1 MNVVI
6 TFPIKEYLINELQ
19 KDFPEVEFT
28 FSTIKDVQALKV
40 AEILVTYGED
50 VTVENIDLASSLK
63 WIMVASAGIEKMP
76 LKEIGERDIFLTNVR
91 GIHKTPMAE
100 SAMAHILAL
109 KRSLPW
115 IYEQQKK
122 KEWSRKSGSTEL
134 HGSVAIILGPGA
146 IGGEI
151 GRHLQAF
158 GVHTI
163 GCNRSGNESSY
174 MNEMISFEQLFEK
187 LLVADIIISV
197 LPSTQETR
205 GLLTYNHFVQ
215 MKEDAIFMN
224 FGRGDLISEEELVR
238 AMSERQIGYAVLDVF
253 EKEPLE
259 DNHPLWTIDGVIVS
273 PHVSSHSSEYV
284 PRSLEIFKHNLREW
298 MNQSTD
304 FQNVIETEKGY

>member
-1 MNVVI
+1 MNVLF
-6 TFPIKEYLINELQ
+6 TFAVKEYLIEELQ
-19 KDFPEVEFT
+19 KDFPEVHYT
-28 FSTIKDVQALKV
+28 FSSIKDAQSLKE

-50 VTVENIDLASSLK
+50 VTVENMDLASSLK
-63 WIMVASAGIEKMP
+63 WIMVASAGLEKMP
-76 LKEIGERDIFLTNVR
+76 LQEIGKRGILLTNVR

-100 SAMAHILAL
+100 SAIAHILAL

-122 KEWSRKSGSTEL
+122 KEWSRKSGSSEL
-134 HGSVAIILGPGA
+134 RGSVAIILGPGA

-151 GRHLQAF
+151 GRHLQGF

-163 GCNRSGNESSY
+163 GCNRTGSESSY

-187 LLVADIIISV
+187 LLEADIIISV
-197 LPSTQETR
+197 LPSTHETR

-224 FGRGDLISEEELVR
+224 FGRGDLIAEEELLR

-259 DNHPLWTIDGVIVS
+259 TSHPLWTTDGVIVS

-284 PRSLEIFKHNLREW
+284 PRSIEIFKHNLREW
-298 MNQSTD
+298 MNQRTD
-304 FQNVIETEKGY
+304 FQNVIDTEKGY